1 MLLDVMIDIGDLRI
15 ALSQGS
21 QEPLIALK
29 KKKSFILNWS
39 IAN

>member
-1 MLLDVMIDIGDLRI
+1 MLSDIMIDIGDLRI

-29 KKKSFILNWS
+29 KEFNLGKCQNTQ
-39 IAN
+39 N